1 MTDTIV
7 YQQLDSLYS
16 NHHGWL
22 LGWLRG
28 RLGNV
33 MDAEDLAQDTF
44 VRVIRAPRQGSEI
57 REPRHFLLT
66 IARGLTIDLFRKRTL
81 ERQYLEVL
89 ATLPEPQWPSEEERA
104 LAIEALME
112 LDAML
117 CGLGANVRQ
126 AFLLSQLD
134 GRNYHQIAEELEV
147 SLRTVNTYMAKA
159 MEHCCLFRLERS
171 EL

>member
-1 MTDTIV
+1 MTDTIE
-7 YQQLDSLYS
+7 YPQFDALYS

-44 VRVIRAPRQGSEI
+44 VRVIRAPQPASDI

-81 ERQYLEVL
+81 ERQYLEAL
-89 ATLPEPQWPSEEERA
+89 ATLPETQWPSEEERA

-117 CGLGANVRQ
+117 CGLGTNVRQ

-134 GRNYHQIAEELEV
+134 GRNYHQIAEELGI
-147 SLRTVNTYMAKA
+147 SLRTVNNYMAKA
-159 MEHCCLFRLERS
+159 MEHCCLFRLERR
-171 EL
+171 EW